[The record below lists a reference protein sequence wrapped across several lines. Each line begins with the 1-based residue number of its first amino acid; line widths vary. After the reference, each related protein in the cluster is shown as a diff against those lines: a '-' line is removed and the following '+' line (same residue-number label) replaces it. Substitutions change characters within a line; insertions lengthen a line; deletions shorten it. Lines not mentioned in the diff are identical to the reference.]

1 MVSLF
6 TKDFINKNKI
16 SLLISLVLIASF
28 IIENING
35 RFWLNDFKVY
45 YTAASHLLHG
55 GNIYNEAYGLGS
67 GFYKYSPFA
76 AIFFIPFTFLPYYIA
91 SVIYYFLVSALIIY
105 VLNTSLALVTK
116 YYGNENIVSKRNQI
130 ILLFVFLATIVHLQ
144 RELHLGNVNIL
155 LLSILLLS
163 LKGLLENKTRLP
175 GLLLAIAILFKP
187 HFLVFIPLLILRKRF
202 PVVVLILLFIFV
214 GLLVPSFFYG
224 IPTNIFLHK
233 QWLATMETH
242 NAGIL
247 QAEQTIYSILYTYIL
262 RFFLPEPGKIYILMI
277 LIIVAAGILLYIVRH
292 NSNNKTND
300 VSKSFMFEF
309 FLLLALIPSLTLT
322 DTEHFLLTLPLITL
336 MIYHIRMIKMNLF
349 WFIFFWIGIILYAGN
364 IHDLLGSNL
373 SAWVLAHGFLGIGNL
388 ILIGLYYRI
397 TIKLKV

>member
-6 TKDFINKNKI
+6 SKDFINKNRI
-16 SLLISLVLIASF
+16 SLLISLILIASF

-91 SVIYYFLVSALIIY
+91 SVIYYFIVSALIIY
-105 VLNTSLALVTK
+105 VLNTSLALVAK
-116 YYGNENIVSKRNQI
+116 YYGNDTALSKRNQI

-155 LLSILLLS
+155 LLSILLLA

-187 HFLVFIPLLILRKRF
+187 HFLVFLPLLLLRKRF
-202 PVVVLILLFIFV
+202 TVVALIVLFIFI

-233 QWLATMETH
+233 QWLLTMETH

-247 QAEQTIYSILYTYIL
+247 QAEQTIYSIIYTYIL
-262 RFFLPEPGKIYILMI
+262 GFFLPEPGKMYILT
-277 LIIVAAGILLYIVRH
+277 LLFIIAASVLLYIVRH
-292 NSNNKTND
+292 NSDSKTD
-300 VSKSFMFEF
+300 DYSKSFMLEF

-336 MIYHIRMIKMNLF
+336 MIYHIRTIKMNLF
-349 WFIFFWIGIILYAGN
+349 WLIMFWIGIIFYAGN

-373 SAWVLAHGFLGIGNL
+373 SAWVLVHGFLGIGNL
-388 ILIGLYYRI
+388 ILIGLYYSI
-397 TIKLKV
+397 TIKK